1 MTSSA
6 RSWLLPL
13 IILLVAFGPVS
24 TDLYLPSL
32 PRLVEVFGTTSA
44 AAQLTLSVFLV
55 GFACGMLIY
64 GPLSDRFGRRV
75 VLIGG
80 ISLFVLASVACLAA
94 PSIEWLIAGRFLQAL
109 GAAAGPVLGRAVVR
123 DVYGPNRAAQAL
135 SYVAMAM
142 ALAPAVGPVLGG
154 LVTQAFD
161 WWANF
166 LLLLLFGVI
175 ALVGVAVFLPETNR
189 YRDASATE
197 ARRLLA
203 NYRQLLSSREY
214 LGFVLI
220 VSGGYGGIFS
230 FISGSSFALIGG
242 LGLSP
247 LAYGFSFA
255 GAIMGY
261 MIGSF
266 ASARLYGRVKL
277 ETLIGLG
284 CLAMLLGSA
293 LGVLL
298 ALSGI
303 LTIAAVVL
311 PASILFLGCGLVMP
325 NGQAGA
331 LRPYPRLAGS
341 ASAMLGFLQMGS
353 AALLGILVGHLQDGT
368 ARAMMLSMFLSAL
381 LATVARY
388 RLLPGAALDRSS

>member
-94 PSIEWLIAGRFLQAL
+94 PPIEWLIAGRFLQAL

-123 DVYGPNRAAQAL
+123 VVHGPNRAAQAL

-142 ALAPAVGPVLGG
+142 ALAPAVGQVLCG

-368 ARAMMLSMFLSAL
+368 ARTMMLSMFLSAL